1 MAFGIPGIFGVSA
14 AGAAVLA
21 AIAYVLGWYVIAQVL
36 AGGLVVLLVYMLA
49 LLVMRTDRLVRPAVD
64 VHNPSASVMLLD
76 GHAPT
81 AVASNRAWTS
91 ANVDARNYA
100 PLTRSVNRR
109 GGAQFTYAF
118 WMHVGDPSPANV
130 GGKTILLRG
139 IKDVVNWTK
148 TTTTKSLTDPKGQEE
163 AVGVVSQSGVLVKC
177 PLIRFGDTYD
187 SLVVEVNTVHDPAS
201 RVMIS
206 PTPAST
212 GDPTLRANL
221 LKLAVNK
228 WALHTFVFE
237 DHVPISDFEDGVAV
251 RYYLNDTLYHTG
263 YLAST
268 LVQNHG
274 DLYLLPTSAGQA
286 PLADCRIGDV
296 AYHNHARTPAQV
308 RATYVA
314 GPPTTAANDIVAGA
328 RDAMPLVL
336 SEFNRLDVY
345 NTSAM

>member
-1 MAFGIPGIFGVSA
+1 M
-14 AGAAVLA
+14 A

-36 AGGLVVLLVYMLA
+36 AGGLVVLLVYLLA

-64 VHNPSASVMLLD
+64 VNDPSSSVKLLA

-81 AVASNRAWTS
+81 AVASNRTWTS

-109 GGAQFTYAF
+109 GGAQFTYSF
-118 WMHVGDPSPANV
+118 WMNVGDPSPANV
-130 GGKTILLRG
+130 RNKTILLRG
-139 IKDVVNWTK
+139 IRDVVNWTK
-148 TTTTKSLTDPKGQEE
+148 TTKTASLTDPK
-163 AVGVVSQSGVLVKC
+163 ANPTTVHAPQSGVLVKC

-187 SLVVEVNTVHDPAS
+187 SLVVEFNTVHDPSA
-201 RVMIS
+201 RVAIT

-221 LKLAVNK
+221 LKMTVNK

-237 DHVPISDFEDGVAV
+237 DHVPISDFEDGVSV

-263 YLAST
+263 HVPST

-274 DLYLLPTSAGQA
+274 DLYLLPTSGAGEA
-286 PLADCRIGDV
+286 PLSDCRIGDV
-296 AYHNHARTPAQV
+296 TYHNHARTPAQV
-308 RATYVA
+308 RAAFVD
-314 GPPTTAANDIVAGA
+314 GPPTEASNDLVMGG

-345 NTSAM
+345 NTSM

>member
-1 MAFGIPGIFGVSA
+1 MAFGIPGIIGVA
-14 AGAAVLA
+14 TAGAAVLA

-36 AGGLVVLLVYMLA
+36 VGGVVVLLVYLLA
-49 LLVMRTDRLVRPAVD
+49 LLVMRTDRLVRPAFD
-64 VHNPSASVMLLD
+64 VHDPSARVRLLD
-76 GHAPT
+76 GYAPT
-81 AVASNRAWTS
+81 AVASNRTWTS

-109 GGAQFTYAF
+109 GGAQFTYAL
-118 WMHVGDPSPANV
+118 WMYIGDPSPANV

-139 IKDVVNWTK
+139 SRDVVNWTK
-148 TTTTKSLTDPKGQEE
+148 TTQTASLTDPKARTTTDDAPQR
-163 AVGVVSQSGVLVKC
+163 GVLVKC

-187 SLVVEVNTVHDPAS
+187 SLVVEFNTVHDPSA
-201 RVMIS
+201 RVAIT
-206 PTPAST
+206 PAPAST

-221 LKLAVNK
+221 MKLAVNK

-263 YLAST
+263 YVAST

-274 DLYLLPTSAGQA
+274 DLHLLPTSDGQA

-296 AYHNHARTPAQV
+296 VYYNHARTPQQV
-308 RATYVA
+308 RAAYVD
-314 GPPTTAANDIVAGA
+314 GPPTKATNDLFMGA
-328 RDAMPLVL
+328 RPMPLVL
-336 SEFNRLDVY
+336 SEFNRLDLY
-345 NTSAM
+345 NTSTMA

>member
-1 MAFGIPGIFGVSA
+1 MAFGIPGIIGVA
-14 AGAAVLA
+14 AGGAAVLA
-21 AIAYVLGWYVIAQVL
+21 AIAYVLGWYVITQVL
-36 AGGLVVLLVYMLA
+36 VGGLVVLLVYLLA

-64 VHNPSASVMLLD
+64 VNDSSATVKLLD

-118 WMHVGDPSPANV
+118 WLNVGDPSPANV
-130 GGKTILLRG
+130 RGKTILLRG
-139 IKDVVNWTK
+139 SRDVVNWTK
-148 TTTTKSLTDPKGQEE
+148 TTTTASLTDPK
-163 AVGVVSQSGVLVKC
+163 AALTTDDASQSGVLVKC
-177 PLIRFGDTYD
+177 PLIRFGDTHD
-187 SLVVEVNTVHDPAS
+187 SLVVEFNTVHDPSA
-201 RVMIS
+201 RVAIT

-221 LKLAVNK
+221 MKLAVQK

-263 YLAST
+263 YVAST

-274 DLYLLPTSAGQA
+274 DLYLLPTSGGQA

-296 AYHNHARTPAQV
+296 AYYNHARTPAQV
-308 RATYVA
+308 RAAYVD
-314 GPPTTAANDIVAGA
+314 GPPTKAANDPVLGA

-345 NTSAM
+345 NTSTV